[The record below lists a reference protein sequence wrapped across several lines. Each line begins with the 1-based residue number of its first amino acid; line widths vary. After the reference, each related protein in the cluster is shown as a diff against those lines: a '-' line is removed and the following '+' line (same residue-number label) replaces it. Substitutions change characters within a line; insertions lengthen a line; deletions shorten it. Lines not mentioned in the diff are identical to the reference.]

1 MTRQEKELETIL
13 SPVVESLGYMLYDIE
28 YVKEGQEYFVRLY
41 IDSDKG
47 IDLDDCEKVSN
58 AVGEKLDDVD
68 PIETSYNLE
77 VSSCGLERRLREK
90 KHFEMAVSKRIEVKL
105 FKAVENKKVF
115 TGVLKS
121 VSDSDITILLD
132 EENEKKK
139 SKNKDIKIN
148 DALKEQKIE
157 MENIAGAK
165 ILYNWEE

>member
-1 MTRQEKELETIL
+1 MTRQEKELETML

-58 AVGEKLDDVD
+58 VVSEKLDDVD

-90 KHFEMAVSKRIEVKL
+90 RHFEMAVSKRIEVKL
-105 FKAVENKKVF
+105 FKAIENKKVF
-115 TGVLKS
+115 TGILKS
-121 VSDSDITILLD
+121 VDDSDISVLLD
-132 EENEKKK
+132 EEKK
-139 SKNKDIKIN
+139 SRSKDNKIN

-157 MENIAGAK
+157 MKNIAGAK
-165 ILYNWEE
+165 ILYDWEE